1 MLECKPLKEDS
12 DYLIY
17 NDGRL
22 FSKKTNRFLKGKVDN
37 VGYQCYA
44 LNFKGSNIRN
54 SKMLYAHRL
63 VAEYF
68 IDNPNNLPVVNHKDE
83 NRLNNN
89 VENLEWVD
97 FKENTRQ
104 YLENNNIERK
114 KPKYFKKDL
123 PGEEWLDIKDYP
135 NYEVS
140 NLGRIRNKK
149 TNRLLHFDQPYK
161 YARVCLRQDKK
172 RQRNLMVHRLV
183 YCTFHDDYDL
193 DGFVID
199 HIDAD
204 TANNRLDN
212 LQKIT
217 QRENNLKQK
226 RFQK

>member
-1 MLECKPLKEDS
+1 MLECKPLKEDP

-22 FSKKTNRFLKGKVDN
+22 FSKKTNKFLTGKIDN

-44 LNFKGSNIRN
+44 LNFKDSNTRN
-54 SKMLYAHRL
+54 SKMVYAHRL

-68 IDNPNNLPVVNHKDE
+68 IDNPDNLPVVNHKDE

-104 YLENNNIERK
+104 YLKNNNIKRK

-123 PGEEWLDIKDYP
+123 PGEKWLDIKDYP

-161 YARVCLRQDKK
+161 YARVCLRKDKK
-172 RQRNLMVHRLV
+172 TQKNLMVHRLV
-183 YCTFHDDYDL
+183 YCTFHNDYDL

-204 TANNRLDN
+204 TTNNRLDN